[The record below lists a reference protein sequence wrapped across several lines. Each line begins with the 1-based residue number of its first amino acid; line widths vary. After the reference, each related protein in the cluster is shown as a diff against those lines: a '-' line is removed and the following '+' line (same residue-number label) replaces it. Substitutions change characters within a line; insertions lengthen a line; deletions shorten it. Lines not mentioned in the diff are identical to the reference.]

1 MFLLIYFYFYIL
13 VFLYYKVLKLLYVK
27 VYWIIEVIYFI
38 LIFGWLLIYKE
49 NKKIFLKLM
58 FIEFFLIIWI
68 RIKKIFCYNVILF
81 FVGKFILFL
90 F

>member
-38 LIFGWLLIYKE
+38 LIFGWLLIDKE

-58 FIEFFLIIWI
+58 FRIFFNNLD
-68 RIKKIFCYNVILF
+68 
-81 FVGKFILFL
+81 
-90 F
+90 